1 MLLLHD
7 EIVVQVPRRAT
18 DAAAAWLESSMTLSF
33 QGVPITAH
41 VEQYGTHW
49 AGPRDDD
56 RLVEDEEEIEEESAA

>member
-7 EIVVQVPRRAT
+7 EIVVQIPRAAS
-18 DAAAAWLESSMTLSF
+18 DAAAAWLEESMSLDF
-33 QGVPITAH
+33 KDVPITAH

-49 AGPRDDD
+49 AGPRDDG